1 MGSFDMMQNMH
12 NLPAHMLQDLITQM
26 SSGVVP
32 MAGMPGWPG
41 LPNQPVQPQPVVK
54 QTVVPS
60 KASDLHSYPKDLIV
74 NSSKGLLDQSKI
86 TDLTSKLTTPPAP
99 KPTPPKTTPKV
110 DQNDDVSLS
119 ELVKKKITPDR
130 EKKSEPSKHFNPK
143 KAILSQINTG
153 TKEPTNPLLNK
164 ILKVSF

>member
-1 MGSFDMMQNMH
+1 
-12 NLPAHMLQDLITQM
+12 MLQDLITQM

-74 NSSKGLLDQSKI
+74 NSSTKGLLDQSKI
-86 TDLTSKLTTPPAP
+86 TDLTSKLTAPTPAP
-99 KPTPPKTTPKV
+99 KPTPPKTVAPSKV

-130 EKKSEPSKHFNPK
+130 EKRSEPSKHFNPK

-153 TKEPTNPLLNK
+153 AKEPTNPLLNK
-164 ILKVSF
+164 ILKVMYSRKYE